1 MKVSIFGLGY
11 VGAVTAACLAR
22 DGHDVVG
29 VDVNAEKVARVA
41 AGASPIVEA
50 GLPELL
56 AAGVAAGRIK
66 GTVDA
71 VSAVAGT
78 DVSIISVGTPPGENG
93 VPDLGYVERVCR
105 EIGAAVAA
113 KGVEHVVVVRSTV
126 PPGTTERCAG
136 LLAEAA
142 GEPGPV
148 HVAFNPEFLREGSAI
163 RDYDQP
169 AYTIIGTEDTLA
181 EAAVR
186 KLYAGVDA
194 PVHVVP
200 AAVAEMVKYVANTWH
215 ATKIGFA
222 NEVGRVAKAFGV
234 DGRAVMGLIAQD
246 TKLNVSRVYMRP
258 GFAYG
263 GSCLPK
269 DVNALL
275 HYAGEMHVAT
285 PLLSA
290 VPASNQAHIEEAVK
304 AVLKHGRRRV
314 AVLGLAFKPGTDD
327 LRESPAVPLVKRLLG
342 EGCEVRIYDRDVHTA
357 RLMGTNLAYIRAH
370 VPHFEALL
378 SETIEDCL
386 AWSEVVVV
394 TYASDEFAAAVRAG
408 AQACP
413 IVDLAGQFDEA
424 PGGCEYDGI
433 AW

>member
-22 DGHDVVG
+22 DGHEVVG
-29 VDVNAEKVARVA
+29 VDVNPDKVARVN
-41 AGASPIVEA
+41 AGESPIVED

-56 AAGVAAGRIK
+56 AEGVASGRITA
-66 GTVDA
+66 TVDSVA
-71 VSAVAGT
+71 AVAAT
-78 DVSIISVGTPPGENG
+78 DVSFISVGTPPDENR
-93 VPDLGYVERVCR
+93 VPDLGYVERVCV
-105 EIGAAVAA
+105 EIGAAIAA
-113 KGVEHVVVVRSTV
+113 NGAAHVVVLRSTV
-126 PPGTTERCAG
+126 PPGTTGRCAG
-136 LLAEAA
+136 LLAAAA
-142 GEPGPV
+142 GDVPV

-163 RDYDQP
+163 RDYDRP
-169 AYTIIGTEDTLA
+169 AYTIIGAADRQA

-186 KLYAGVDA
+186 ELYATVEA
-194 PVHVVP
+194 PVHVVAP
-200 AAVAEMVKYVANTWH
+200 AVAEMVKYVSNTWH

-222 NEVGRVAKAFGV
+222 NEIGRVAKGFGV
-234 DGRAVMGLIAQD
+234 DGRDVMHLIAED
-246 TKLNVSRVYMRP
+246 HKLNVSAVYMRP

-269 DVNALL
+269 DVYALL
-275 HYAGEMHVAT
+275 HYAGEMHVPT

-290 VPASNQAHIEEAVK
+290 VPASNQAHIDEAVK
-304 AVLKHGRRRV
+304 TVLRHGRRRV

-357 RLMGTNLAYIRAH
+357 QLMGTNLAYIHAH

-378 SETIEDCL
+378 TETIEECL
-386 AWSEVVVV
+386 AWSEVVVA
-394 TYASDEFAAAVRAG
+394 TYSSEEFVNAIRDG
-408 AQACP
+408 GQARP
-413 IVDLAGQFDEA
+413 VVDLAGLFDEA
-424 PGGCEYDGI
+424 PGGCDYDGI

>member
-29 VDVNAEKVARVA
+29 VDVNAGKVERIAR
-41 AGASPIVEA
+41 GESPIVEA

-56 AAGVAAGRIK
+56 AAGATAGRISA
-66 GTVDA
+66 TADA
-71 VSAVAGT
+71 VAAVAQT
-78 DVSIISVGTPPGENG
+78 EVSIISVGTPPDANG
-93 VPDLGYVERVCR
+93 VPDLSYVERVCR
-105 EIGAAVAA
+105 EIGAGVAA
-113 KGVEHVVVVRSTV
+113 KGTAHVVVLRSTV
-126 PPGTTERCAG
+126 PPGTTERCARI
-136 LLAEAA
+136 LAEAA
-142 GEPGPV
+142 GDSNPV

-163 RDYDQP
+163 RDYEQP
-169 AYTIIGTEDTLA
+169 AYTVIGTADPVA

-186 KLYAGVDA
+186 GLYAAVDA
-194 PVHVVP
+194 PVHVVAP
-200 AAVAEMVKYVANTWH
+200 AVAEMVKYVANTWH

-234 DGRAVMGLIAQD
+234 DGRDVMRLIAED
-246 TKLNVSRVYMRP
+246 RKLNISPVYMRP

-275 HYAGEMHVAT
+275 HYAGEMHVPT

-290 VPASNQAHIEEAVK
+290 VPLSNRAHVDEAVNI
-304 AVLKHGRRRV
+304 VLRHGRRRV

-357 RLMGTNLAYIRAH
+357 QLMGTNLAYIRAH

-378 SETIEDCL
+378 TETIEDCL
-386 AWSEVVVV
+386 EWSELVVV
-394 TYASDEFAAAVRAG
+394 TYATQEFAEAVCNG
-408 AQACP
+408 GQARP
-413 IVDLAGQFDEA
+413 VVDLAGLLSEPPD
-424 PGGCEYDGI
+424 GCEYYGI

>member
-22 DGHDVVG
+22 DGHQVMG
-29 VDVNAEKVARVA
+29 VDVSADKVARVTR
-41 AGASPIVEA
+41 GESPIVED

-56 AAGVAAGRIK
+56 AVGARSGRITA
-66 GTVDA
+66 TVDA
-71 VSAVAGT
+71 VAAVAET
-78 DVSIISVGTPPGENG
+78 EVSMISVGTPPDENG
-93 VPDLGYVERVCR
+93 VPDLSYVERVCR

-113 KGVEHVVVVRSTV
+113 KRAAHVVVLRSTV
-126 PPGTTERCAG
+126 PPGTTQRCVRIVAD
-136 LLAEAA
+136 AA
-142 GEPGPV
+142 GDGGPV

-169 AYTIIGTEDTLA
+169 AYTVIGTDDAVA
-181 EAAVR
+181 ERAVR
-186 KLYAGVDA
+186 ELYAAVDA

-200 AAVAEMVKYVANTWH
+200 PAVAEMVKYVANTWH
-215 ATKIGFA
+215 ATKIGFT

-234 DGRAVMGLIAQD
+234 DGRQVMQLIAAD
-246 TKLNVSRVYMRP
+246 TKLNVSPVYMRP

-275 HYAGEMHVAT
+275 HYAAELHVTT
-285 PLLSA
+285 PLISA
-290 VPASNQAHIEEAVK
+290 VPVSNQVHIEQAAA
-304 AVLKHGRRRV
+304 AVLRHGRRRV

-370 VPHFEALL
+370 IPHLEALL
-378 SETIEDCL
+378 SDTVEDCL

-394 TYASDEFAAAVRAG
+394 TYASDEFAKAICDGGQTRPV
-408 AQACP
+408 
-413 IVDLAGQFDEA
+413 VDLAGLFTEPPA
-424 PGGCEYDGI
+424 GCEYDGI

>member
-22 DGHDVVG
+22 DGHHGVG
-29 VDVNAEKVARVA
+29 VDVSPDKVARVSR
-41 AGASPIVEA
+41 GESPIVEA
-50 GLPELL
+50 GLPGLL
-56 AAGVAAGRIK
+56 AAGACSGRITA
-66 GTVDA
+66 TVDA
-71 VSAVAGT
+71 VAAVAHT
-78 DVSIISVGTPPGENG
+78 EVSIISVGTPPDENG

-113 KGVEHVVVVRSTV
+113 KGAEHVVIVRSTV
-126 PPGTTERCAG
+126 PPGTTKRCAS

-142 GEPGPV
+142 GDGAHV

-163 RDYDQP
+163 RDYDHP
-169 AYTIIGTEDTLA
+169 AYTIIGTEDPLA

-186 KLYAGVDA
+186 ELYAGVHA
-194 PVHVVP
+194 PVHVVLP
-200 AAVAEMVKYVANTWH
+200 AVAEMVKYVANTWH

-222 NEVGRVAKAFGV
+222 NEVGRAAKAFGV
-234 DGRAVMGLIAQD
+234 DGRTVMGLIAQD
-246 TKLNVSRVYMRP
+246 TKLNVSPVYMRP

-304 AVLKHGRRRV
+304 AVLRHGRRRV

-357 RLMGTNLAYIRAH
+357 QLMGTNLAYIRAH

-378 SETIEDCL
+378 TETIEDCL

-394 TYASDEFAAAVRAG
+394 TYVSDEFANAICDG
-408 AQACP
+408 GQARP
-413 IVDLAGQFDEA
+413 VVDLAGLFAEP

>member
-1 MKVSIFGLGY
+1 VKVSIFGLGY
-11 VGAVTAACLAR
+11 VGAVTAGCLSR
-22 DGHDVVG
+22 DGYEVVG
-29 VDVNAEKVARVA
+29 GDVNADKVARVA
-41 AGASPIVEA
+41 AGGSPIVEA

-56 AAGVAAGRIK
+56 AAGSAAGRLTA
-66 GTVDA
+66 TVDA
-71 VSAVAGT
+71 VAAVAGT
-78 DVSIISVGTPPGENG
+78 DVSMISVGTPPNDHG
-93 VPDLGYVERVCR
+93 VPYLGYVERVCR

-113 KGVEHVVVVRSTV
+113 KGAAHVVVLRSTV
-126 PPGTTERCAG
+126 PPGTTQRCAA

-142 GEPGPV
+142 GAGTPL

-163 RDYDQP
+163 RDYDHP
-169 AYTIIGTEDTLA
+169 AYTIIGTEDALA

-186 KLYAGVDA
+186 ELYACVDA

-200 AAVAEMVKYVANTWH
+200 PAVAEMVKYVANTWH

-234 DGRAVMGLIAQD
+234 DGREVMHLITQD
-246 TKLNVSRVYMRP
+246 TKLNVSSVYMRP

-275 HYAGEMHVAT
+275 HYAGEMHVPT

-327 LRESPAVPLVKRLLG
+327 LRESPAVPLVKRLIG
-342 EGCEVRIYDRDVHTA
+342 EGCEVRIYDCDVHTA
-357 RLMGTNLAYIRAH
+357 QLMGTNLAYIREH
-370 VPHFEALL
+370 IPHFEALL
-378 SETIEDCL
+378 TDTVKDCL

-394 TYASDEFAAAVRAG
+394 TYASDQFATAVCDG
-408 AQACP
+408 GQARP
-413 IVDLAGQFDEA
+413 VVDLAGLFDEP